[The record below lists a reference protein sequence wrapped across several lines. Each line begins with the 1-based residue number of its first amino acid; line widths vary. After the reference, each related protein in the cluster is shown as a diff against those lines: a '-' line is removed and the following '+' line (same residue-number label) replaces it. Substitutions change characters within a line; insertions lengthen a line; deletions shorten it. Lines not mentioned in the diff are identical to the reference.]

1 MADGGS
7 LDWESLSPS
16 DATRVEES
24 LERWEQGRREG
35 ELPEAQDVCDV
46 PELLPFVA
54 DRIRL
59 FSPVPTASQTA
70 ASLPETLP
78 ETIGPFQLTGVV
90 SRGSRCSVY
99 KGFQSSPRRE
109 VAIKVLHKGAGD
121 EQVTR
126 RFLLESQIL
135 ATLDHPAIARVY
147 TAGVFE
153 HAGRKALYYVMEY
166 VSGPSLIKMVRSRGL
181 DRTQRVVL
189 FAKIC
194 DAVTHAHR
202 NGVIHRDLKPS
213 NILTTPEGEPKLL
226 DFGIARLMGLDAF
239 QAARGKPSRVSGTPT
254 YMSPEQYDVSLRED
268 TRTDI
273 YSLGVILF
281 ELLTFK
287 LPYARP
293 LGSVDQA
300 ARLVQSGKLVSLAI
314 IDPTCPRDLAAI
326 VHKCL
331 QTEPDDRYQDVGL
344 LSSDLQSYLEGEFV
358 SARPPGLTE
367 QVFRWTGK
375 HRLAVAAAMASLLL
389 LLTSGI
395 VSFTL
400 WRRSE
405 RNAAQLATTVGDLR
419 EAEQAIS
426 TEVVLRRRSTF
437 NNILT
442 NADSAWR
449 HSPDVVRS
457 WLLDEQLGGL
467 APKAFAWKMQ
477 LHRSRR
483 TSKSFKAH
491 TGQVAVLACSPSCEL
506 IASHGLDDR
515 LKCWSSETGTLRWS
529 RDCRLTTQTS
539 LAFHPHGGQ
548 LLFVEEGGRV
558 VIADAKTGE
567 TQKRMQVFADGARG
581 ATYSNTG
588 DAIIVWNDASRVVV
602 YDASAESELH
612 AATMEGTSKI
622 SAVFADSGSGFLY
635 VVALDGL
642 VTRWDLTADRIES
655 QWRIPKLCAHRVAM
669 GPGFRFMAFSHQF
682 DVLRIDD
689 LLDPDPPID
698 AMATG
703 EKLDRLAFTQDSRF
717 LISAGRSRVTAR
729 ARSTAWATDWIRDFE
744 CPVTSL
750 CVATSD
756 NSYAI
761 GFEDGTVSLCHIAP
775 LPLFHPIAKEL
786 IRPRMMVLD
795 SAEGAVWTVGA
806 SLDRLDLASS
816 ERQSFPLT
824 GDRDYLAIAGPMNQ
838 RVFISGRSE
847 PIIYA
852 VSESDREP
860 RPFITTRNRIRS
872 LAADERRNVLYS
884 GDFKGNFEAWMRKLQ
899 RINLRSR

>member
-1 MADGGS
+1 
-7 LDWESLSPS
+7 
-16 DATRVEES
+16 
-24 LERWEQGRREG
+24 
-35 ELPEAQDVCDV
+35 
-46 PELLPFVA
+46 
-54 DRIRL
+54 
-59 FSPVPTASQTA
+59 
-70 ASLPETLP
+70 
-78 ETIGPFQLTGVV
+78 
-90 SRGSRCSVY
+90 
-99 KGFQSSPRRE
+99 
-109 VAIKVLHKGAGD
+109 
-121 EQVTR
+121 
-126 RFLLESQIL
+126 
-135 ATLDHPAIARVY
+135 
-147 TAGVFE
+147 
-153 HAGRKALYYVMEY
+153 
-166 VSGPSLIKMVRSRGL
+166 
-181 DRTQRVVL
+181 
-189 FAKIC
+189 
-194 DAVTHAHR
+194 
-202 NGVIHRDLKPS
+202 
-213 NILTTPEGEPKLL
+213 
-226 DFGIARLMGLDAF
+226 
-239 QAARGKPSRVSGTPT
+239 
-254 YMSPEQYDVSLRED
+254 
-268 TRTDI
+268 
-273 YSLGVILF
+273 
-281 ELLTFK
+281 
-287 LPYARP
+287 
-293 LGSVDQA
+293 
-300 ARLVQSGKLVSLAI
+300 
-314 IDPTCPRDLAAI
+314 
-326 VHKCL
+326 
-331 QTEPDDRYQDVGL
+331 
-344 LSSDLQSYLEGEFV
+344 
-358 SARPPGLTE
+358 
-367 QVFRWTGK
+367 
-375 HRLAVAAAMASLLL
+375 
-389 LLTSGI
+389 
-395 VSFTL
+395 
-400 WRRSE
+400 
-405 RNAAQLATTVGDLR
+405 
-419 EAEQAIS
+419 
-426 TEVVLRRRSTF
+426 
-437 NNILT
+437 
-442 NADSAWR
+442 
-449 HSPDVVRS
+449 
-457 WLLDEQLGGL
+457 
-467 APKAFAWKMQ
+467 
-477 LHRSRR
+477 
-483 TSKSFKAH
+483 
-491 TGQVAVLACSPSCEL
+491 
-506 IASHGLDDR
+506 
-515 LKCWSSETGTLRWS
+515 
-529 RDCRLTTQTS
+529 
-539 LAFHPHGGQ
+539 
-548 LLFVEEGGRV
+548 
-558 VIADAKTGE
+558 
-567 TQKRMQVFADGARG
+567 MQVFADGARG

-655 QWRIPKLCAHRVAM
+655 QWRIPKPRAHRVAM

-884 GDFKGNFEAWMRKLQ
+884 GDFKGNFEAWDAQTAENQFTKSLGTSAITAILVHHEPDMLVTGDYEGNVVFWTREGKPVGEWQAHDGAVTDMALSKNGQLLFSCSNDRTLAIHQTSTGALVKRIRYHRERLQ
-899 RINLRSR
+899 ALALSPDEQTIAAGGRDKVITLWDAMTGELQGTLNDHRDTVTDLLFTPDGNSLLSLSRDGSALNWTPAVK